1 MVQQPSGG
9 VWLRRA
15 DNNER
20 FVAFAFAAADL
31 VVETEASGRVMYAAG
46 AFRPGSGSKRKPSS
60 AAPSRTSW
68 TRRTTL

>member
-31 VVETEASGRVMYAAG
+31 VVETEAN
-46 AFRPGSGSKRKPSS
+46 PSFLLS
-60 AAPSRTSW
+60 ARAS
-68 TRRTTL
+68 L